1 MRMNVLPACM
11 YMRHIVQYYHQPE
24 EGTESPE
31 TRVTDSREPL
41 FGYQEWNPGSLK
53 EQQVLFTAE
62 LCLWLWDLFL

>member
-1 MRMNVLPACM
+1 MYISLRYACLCPWK
-11 YMRHIVQYYHQPE
+11 PE

-53 EQQVLFTAE
+53 EQQVLLTAE